1 MEKAARSREKSLRA
15 FKGREQHVWIR
26 NSRNN
31 RDRLLDSLAGTKGMT
46 TDGSIGAHSCQFLE
60 RSVKV
65 DSGGDWSVSRVK
77 SNLRRLR
84 MKLKI
89 AMAVVALFVFA
100 STAGLATAQDTTKT
114 THKKTRTLTGCL
126 QKGDDAN
133 EYKLTTTKGATW
145 EIKSD
150 TVKLED
156 HVAHTVTITGV
167 VSNATLHGAKEDAKA
182 EAKEHGID
190 KDSTEHGHMTV
201 TDLKMVSDSC
211 SK

>member
-1 MEKAARSREKSLRA
+1 
-15 FKGREQHVWIR
+15 
-26 NSRNN
+26 
-31 RDRLLDSLAGTKGMT
+31 
-46 TDGSIGAHSCQFLE
+46 
-60 RSVKV
+60 
-65 DSGGDWSVSRVK
+65 
-77 SNLRRLR
+77 

-89 AMAVVALFVFA
+89 AMTVVALFVFT
-100 STAGLATAQDTTKT
+100 STARLATAQDTTET

-133 EYKLTTTKGATW
+133 EYKLTTAKGATW
-145 EIKSD
+145 ELKSD

-167 VSNATLHGAKEDAKA
+167 VSNATVHGAKEDAKT

-201 TDLKMVSDSC
+201 TNLKMVSKTC
-211 SK
+211 QK